1 MEIDYSGIKE
11 VQTVTPSTWRP
22 PRHVYFGKKDP
33 NTGMMEEEPQ
43 YIHQDYP
50 RMIYLKKED
59 RIVAD
64 VVADEVTYAAKKA
77 EGWVD
82 SPAAYGIITC
92 PSFEQWKAMQEAK
105 EQVPAAQETKKAAE
119 TVAAN
124 TDLVAQ
130 YTAKFGKPPHWK
142 MSAKTIAEKVAA

>member
-11 VQTVTPSTWRP
+11 VQVITPSTWRP

-105 EQVPAAQETKKAAE
+105 AEKPAQQAINEAAAAV
-119 TVAAN
+119 VAT

-130 YTAKFGKPPHWK
+130 YTAKFGKPPHHR
-142 MSAKTIAEKVAA
+142 MSAKTIAEKLAA